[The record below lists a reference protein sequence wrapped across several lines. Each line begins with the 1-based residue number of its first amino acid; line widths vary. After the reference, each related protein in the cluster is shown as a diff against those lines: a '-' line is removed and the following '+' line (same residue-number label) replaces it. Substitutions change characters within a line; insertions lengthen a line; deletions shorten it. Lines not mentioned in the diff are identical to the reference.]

1 MASVVVVNNEL
12 RDSVKEY
19 SQIID
24 GINKNT
30 EFSQSISSYLE
41 NEEISNKSEL
51 LNKIYGVS
59 TSESFKKLT
68 DKEFEPAFYLLLHI
82 ASELSSSQEVLD
94 NAESPIIKV
103 LLETDPAQPPSLRDR
118 RSIKSATILSVL
130 STIFNLVPG
139 ASKTRIT
146 LLKEILRVIKT
157 SGIDFALIQDNV
169 SSNLIHWLKQAN
181 SDDSEIRS
189 IFWQLINLDNQ
200 FSKKSLD
207 LIKSFT
213 NQYEL
218 NSGELNQLI
227 TFALSSQQVDVSFL
241 VNNNVAQALKNEQ
254 QQLSTI
260 FNKYVRGEIITI
272 EEIPTELP
280 ADFIH
285 KKSKILNL
293 AKYFADASSSPEHD
307 DIVFK
312 YSEIPNVQSG
322 VEFEQLLIEAIKAGV
337 IEGKLNQ
344 VEESFY
350 LSRVN
355 RFILA
360 GEDNSKNWIAVKAAL
375 QQWKDAL
382 TNIDE
387 AVAGARES
395 IVGSTAN

>member
-41 NEEISNKSEL
+41 KEEISNKSEL
-51 LNKIYGVS
+51 LNKVYGVS
-59 TSESFKKLT
+59 TSENFKKLT

>member
-12 RDSVKEY
+12 RDSVKEFA
-19 SQIID
+19 QIID

-30 EFSQSISSYLE
+30 EFSGSISSLVQQ
-41 NEEISNKSEL
+41 EEIANKSEL
-51 LNKIYGVS
+51 LAKIYGVS
-59 TSESFKKLT
+59 TSDNFKRLS

-94 NAESPIIKV
+94 NVDSPIIKV

-130 STIFNLVPG
+130 STIFNLVPS
-139 ASKTRIT
+139 ASKTRVA
-146 LLKEILRVIKT
+146 LLKEALRVFKT
-157 SGIDFALIQDNV
+157 SGVDYALIQDNI

-189 IFWQLINLDNQ
+189 IFWEFINLDPQ

-218 NSGELNQLI
+218 NPTELNQLI
-227 TFALSSQQVDVSFL
+227 TFALLSKEVDVSFL
-241 VNNNVAQALKNEQ
+241 VNANVAKAFNDE
-254 QQLSTI
+254 QLSTV
-260 FNKYVRGEIITI
+260 FKKYVRGELVNVD
-272 EEIPTELP
+272 EIPSELP
-280 ADFIH
+280 AEFIH
-285 KKSKILNL
+285 NKSKILNL
-293 AKYFADASSSPEHD
+293 AKFFADSSSSPDHD
-307 DIVFK
+307 SIVFK
-312 YSEIPNVQSG
+312 YSEIPNVSSPS
-322 VEFEQLLIEAIKAGV
+322 EFEQLLVQAIKAGV

-344 VEESFY
+344 VEEQFY

-360 GEDNSKNWIAVKAAL
+360 GEDNSQKWVEVKAAL

-387 AVAGARES
+387 AVATARES
-395 IVGSTAN
+395 ILDNSSN